1 MAKKRKYTVRMDTGA
16 RFDATSI
23 RDAAKGIREFGSTA
37 SSGMVIDAEGREV
50 AWFRRSPE
58 GRGNK
63 WYRAYLGNPKRKAKR
78 KQRYFRISGQT
89 ARRLNA
95 LLGRK
100 KNVEMGFYDATG
112 FHPIRASKDYS
123 GARAGER
130 RARSYRARGTRL
142 RSATKHGRIRR
153 G

>member
-1 MAKKRKYTVRMDTGA
+1 MAKKR
-16 RFDATSI
+16 
-23 RDAAKGIREFGSTA
+23 
-37 SSGMVIDAEGREV
+37 
-50 AWFRRSPE
+50 
-58 GRGNK
+58 N
-63 WYRAYLGNPKRKAKR
+63 AKR
-78 KQRYFRISGQT
+78 KQRWYRISGRT

-123 GARAGER
+123 MAVAGER
-130 RARSYRARGTRL
+130 RPRSYRARGKRL
-142 RSATKHGRIRR
+142 KSATRRGTIRR